1 MREFVMA
8 TTLKRAEAHG
18 DRAATLQC
26 KTSDKTTSD
35 KTMSDKTMSDKT
47 MSDKTM
53 SDKAS
58 AARLTNFASRVK
70 SLLTQEIRFVYA
82 SEFAALEN
90 DDTPIR
96 EAEVLLQQ
104 IRMTAVR
111 DQRASES
118 PSGTSSDSGVDDI
131 NHSYNWSAPDPLLTF
146 EQEQVLFRAL
156 NLLRYRVNRQRSRLS
171 ETSTSLKIVEKIEA
185 KLQLV
190 EAIRTQLVN
199 SNLRLVSS
207 IARRFSS
214 SFGDVDEF
222 SSDGC
227 MILLGAIDRFDYSR
241 RFRFSTYATHS
252 IQRHFF
258 RAWKIRQRRKERF
271 PNACSELLG
280 EVSQEVADQPV
291 CDDPQSIVEDL
302 MSRAESVL
310 DDREYRILVDRFGL
324 SGGDEK
330 ARTLREIA
338 SDLGISKERVRQL
351 QLKALEKLRQ
361 FLDPDNFNPDFL
373 QALC

>member
-1 MREFVMA
+1 MA
-8 TTLKRAEAHG
+8 TTLNRTEVHG
-18 DRAATLQC
+18 DRTV
-26 KTSDKTTSD
+26 TSHGKA
-35 KTMSDKTMSDKT
+35 
-47 MSDKTM
+47 

-58 AARLTNFASRVK
+58 SARLTNLSSRVK
-70 SLLTQEIRFVYA
+70 ALLTQEIRFVYS
-82 SEFAALEN
+82 SEFASLES
-90 DDTPIR
+90 DDTPVD
-96 EAEVLLQQ
+96 EAEALLQEL
-104 IRMTAVR
+104 RSVAVR
-111 DQRASES
+111 TQRSSES
-118 PSGTSSDSGVDDI
+118 QLDMSIDADADDSS
-131 NHSYNWSAPDPLLTF
+131 HSYNWSAPDPLLTF
-146 EQEQVLFRAL
+146 EQEQILFRAL
-156 NLLRYRVNRQRSRLS
+156 NLLRYRINRQRSRLS
-171 ETSTSLKIVEKIEA
+171 ETSASLKTVEKIEA
-185 KLQLV
+185 KLELV

-214 SFGDVDEF
+214 SFGDVDDF

-258 RAWKIRQRRKERF
+258 RAWKTRQRRKERF

-280 EVSQEVADQPV
+280 EVAQEVHEQPV
-291 CDDPQSIVEDL
+291 CEDPQSIVEDL

-310 DDREYRILVDRFGL
+310 DDREYRILMDRFGL
-324 SGGDEK
+324 SGGEEK
-330 ARTLREIA
+330 SRTLREIA

-361 FLDPDNFNPDFL
+361 FLEPDHFNTDFI